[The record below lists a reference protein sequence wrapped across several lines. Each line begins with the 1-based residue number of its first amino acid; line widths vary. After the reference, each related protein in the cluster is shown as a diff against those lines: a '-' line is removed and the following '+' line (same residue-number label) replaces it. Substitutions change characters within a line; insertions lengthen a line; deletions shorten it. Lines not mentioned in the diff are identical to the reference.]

1 MNNVITVDAKT
12 IGTILSRLDKLAR
25 DMEVIKERLLQ
36 EEPEYGSDAWWE
48 WSDKK
53 ALEDIRAGKYTEIS
67 TVKELQ
73 IHLDSLKR
81 K

>member
-1 MNNVITVDAKT
+1 MNNSVTVDAKT
-12 IGTILSRLDKLAR
+12 IGTILSRLDRLAR

-53 ALEDIRAGKYTEIS
+53 ALEEIKAGKGIKFNSAQEAI
-67 TVKELQ
+67 KW
-73 IHLDSLKR
+73 LKS
-81 K
+81 